1 MGKQAMKVRRSTAPK
16 KRSVDALYS
25 VLILLLGI
33 ALGIFAKWLDNLPTD
48 SSVWWH
54 RILDVLDLRNVFSA
68 FAVWFLIGLAV
79 AVFSRSSLR
88 AALNVFLL
96 FVGMCVSYH
105 WYTVTFCGFNPYQYM
120 LVWYGITLLSPL
132 IGWVCWFSKGT
143 GTVSIVLSSCI
154 LMAMMLVC
162 FSFGLWYFDFQS
174 LVNIL
179 LFAGAVGVLYVSP
192 KATSISVAAA
202 FVGAF
207 LVGAFL

>member
-1 MGKQAMKVRRSTAPK
+1 MSKQLAKVRRSTAPK

-25 VLILLLGI
+25 VLILLLGVV
-33 ALGIFAKWLDNLPTD
+33 LGIFSKWLDTLSID
-48 SSVWWH
+48 RSIWWH
-54 RILDVLDLRNVFSA
+54 RILDTLDLRNVFSE

-88 AALNVFLL
+88 AALNVFL
-96 FVGMCVSYH
+96 FFAGMCVSYH
-105 WYTVTFCGFNPYQYM
+105 WYTVMFCGFNPYRYM
-120 LVWYGITLLSPL
+120 LIWYGITLLSPL

-154 LMAMMLVC
+154 MMAMMLVC

-179 LFAGAVGVLYVSP
+179 LFAGVVGVLYSSAKV
-192 KATSISVAAA
+192 TSISLAAA
-202 FVGAF
+202 FAGAF
-207 LVGAFL
+207 LIQVLL